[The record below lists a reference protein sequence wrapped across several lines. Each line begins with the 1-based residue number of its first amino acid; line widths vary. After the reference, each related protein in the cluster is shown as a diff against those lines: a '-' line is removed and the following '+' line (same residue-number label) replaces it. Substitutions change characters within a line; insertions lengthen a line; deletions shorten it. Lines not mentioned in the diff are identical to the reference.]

1 MTSAGFFGPVLIF
14 LVLGPSSTV
23 LSSRLFLLAWAFAA
37 ATLSGNFISFQV
49 NDGRPLP
56 RRRRL
61 CGLGPIAD
69 GSSVVA
75 VVVGTSAAWSHGR
88 HIFSLFND
96 LGAAWTMDY

>member
-1 MTSAGFFGPVLIF
+1 
-14 LVLGPSSTV
+14 
-23 LSSRLFLLAWAFAA
+23 
-37 ATLSGNFISFQV
+37 
-49 NDGRPLP
+49 
-56 RRRRL
+56 
-61 CGLGPIAD
+61 LGPIAD